1 VATPPHTATEHEIR
15 ERTAT
20 DERQATTFPKVI
32 ISAAVEQP
40 RGRSSQKLST
50 VHRDAINSEISSGI
64 FY

>member
-40 RGRSSQKLST
+40 RGRW
-50 VHRDAINSEISSGI
+50 EGPGGGI
-64 FY
+64 APLQAGGD